1 MIADLFIKKEASVKQ
16 LVELYDRMEALFGGS
31 CPSRILCY
39 GSVLTITIES
49 DYFIS
54 NNEIHEGA
62 DDLDWIIK
70 DIVRR
75 Q

>member
-1 MIADLFIKKEASVKQ
+1 MIADIFIRKGATVRQ
-16 LVELYDRMEALFGGS
+16 LIELYDRIEAAFGGS
-31 CPSRILCY
+31 CPSKILCY

-49 DYFIS
+49 EFYIP
-54 NNEIHEGA
+54 NHEILETA
-62 DDLDWIIK
+62 DELDNVIA

>member
-1 MIADLFIKKEASVKQ
+1 MIADIFIEDDATVTE
-16 LVELYDRMEALFGGS
+16 LIYLYDRMKTAFGGS
-31 CPSRILCY
+31 CPTKLLCY

-49 DYFIS
+49 EFYIP
-54 NNEIHEGA
+54 NHEILEAA
-62 DDLDWIIK
+62 DDLDTIIK

>member
-1 MIADLFIKKEASVKQ
+1 MIADIFIKKDATVRELIA
-16 LVELYDRMEALFGGS
+16 LYDRMEALFGGS
-31 CPSRILCY
+31 CPSKLLCY

-49 DYFIS
+49 EFYIP
-54 NNEIHEGA
+54 NHEILEAA
-62 DDLDWIIK
+62 DEFDHIIK

>member
-1 MIADLFIKKEASVKQ
+1 MIADLFIKKGATVRQ
-16 LVELYDRMEALFGGS
+16 LIGLYDRMEAAFGGS
-31 CPSRILCY
+31 CPSKILCY

-49 DYFIS
+49 EFYIPNHEILEAADELDNVIS
-54 NNEIHEGA
+54 
-62 DDLDWIIK
+62 